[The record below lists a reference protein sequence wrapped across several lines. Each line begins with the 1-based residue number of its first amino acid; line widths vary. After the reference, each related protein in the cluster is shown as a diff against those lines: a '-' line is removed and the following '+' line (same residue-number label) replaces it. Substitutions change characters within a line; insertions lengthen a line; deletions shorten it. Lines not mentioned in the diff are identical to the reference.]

1 MIISVDAQ
9 IPFPRPLVFQT
20 YRDNLQEL
28 LPYMNNVDRIEP
40 KSFFRDNGRVICT
53 NEWHGGGDIPT
64 IARAFVDEK
73 MLSWTEHN
81 IWNEADFS
89 LEWRITTHAF
99 TKAVSCSGKNHFLE
113 RHNTTIVENRGELVI
128 HPQKVEGIPDF
139 LKGQVAGFVE
149 ELLIQKIGPNLTQM
163 GEGVRQ
169 YLEKI
174 AS

>member
-1 MIISVDAQ
+1 MIISVDAH

-20 YRDNLQEL
+20 YRDKLQEL
-28 LPYMNNVDRIEP
+28 LPYMDNVHHIEP
-40 KSFFRDNGRVICT
+40 KSLHKENGRVVCT

-64 IARAFVDEK
+64 IAKAFIDEQ

-99 TKAVSCSGKNHFLE
+99 TEAVSCFGKNHFLE
-113 RHNTTIVENRGELVI
+113 QGNTTIVENRGELVI
-128 HPQKVEGIPDF
+128 YPEKIEGIPDF
-139 LKGQVAGFVE
+139 LSSQVAGFVE
-149 ELLIQKIGPNLTQM
+149 DLLSQKIGPNLTQM
-163 GEGVRQ
+163 GEGVRR
-169 YLEKI
+169 YLEKT